1 MEYIQ
6 ILCILTNKYKL
17 RLEET
22 GDKPY
27 IILLYLRESTT
38 SGNHTGKVGRRQ
50 ENKARRWWLVKPM
63 WEKTTTFPLK

>member
-6 ILCILTNKYKL
+6 ICILTSKYKL

-27 IILLYLRESTT
+27 ITLFYLRGST
-38 SGNHTGKVGRRQ
+38 SGAIIQGRRQ
-50 ENKARRWWLVKPM
+50 ENKARRW
-63 WEKTTTFPLK
+63 